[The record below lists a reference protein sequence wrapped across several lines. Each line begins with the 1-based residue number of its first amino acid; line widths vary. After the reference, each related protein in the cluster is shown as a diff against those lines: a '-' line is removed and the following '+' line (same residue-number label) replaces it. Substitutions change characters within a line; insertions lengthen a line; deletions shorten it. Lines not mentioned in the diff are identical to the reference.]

1 MTCGKCGAHDQNDA
15 FCSKCG
21 SAIDHTTTVC
31 SSCSKEVLNSNF
43 CHLCG
48 ESLRGRTCLQCGA
61 EDQTG
66 KFCRSCGKSPE
77 EKPRKKSMRFGALS
91 ACPSCGEDRMS
102 PAPGSDKSVVCLS
115 CLKQFDRMLMV
126 DERCPSCGGDAVF
139 RKRGDGGPYC
149 AQCLQEPLTTE
160 E

>member
-1 MTCGKCGAHDQNDA
+1 MTCGTCGAHDQNDA

-61 EDQTG
+61 ANQTG

-77 EKPRKKSMRFGALS
+77 EKAGQELLRHSAEG
-91 ACPSCGEDRMS
+91 ACPTCGEGRLS
-102 PAPGSDKSVVCLS
+102 HALKSDKWVVCLA
-115 CLKQFDRMLMV
+115 CFEQFDRVLMV
-126 DERCPSCGGDAVF
+126 NDCCPSCGGDATF
-139 RKRGDGGPYC
+139 HKRGDGGPYC
-149 AQCLQEPLTTE
+149 AQCLQEPE
-160 E
+160 SAKE